1 MVLTCS
7 YQTFSYLL
15 PDTNGLLNILFSMF
29 NDRIN
34 WEFRHH
40 DFQHSSQHS
49 SLHSYIY
56 VYIATARE
64 AKNINNIYIHLFTS
78 IYIYIYFYIHTYCI
92 ISIFINMHHLFNMS
106 SRFSCQLH
114 RSSSGRELPSPSRRV
129 ADQVKACTPR
139 CRVRQGMKV
148 QGVTRVATRIRCQFF
163 IIPRLATYKD

>member
-64 AKNINNIYIHLFTS
+64 AKNINKLFSLKIWNLISMIMNWSYISCTCYKRHFFCCGCRRFVPKTLCKQR
-78 IYIYIYFYIHTYCI
+78 IVV
-92 ISIFINMHHLFNMS
+92 NLS
-106 SRFSCQLH
+106 SDLGVRGFFQKGIDLKPTLANSEHEAFSGL
-114 RSSSGRELPSPSRRV
+114 GDLELY
-129 ADQVKACTPR
+129 TPGKLR
-139 CRVRQGMKV
+139 NVLKKGLLQ
-148 QGVTRVATRIRCQFF
+148 
-163 IIPRLATYKD
+163 